1 MIEKYDVVAVVLD
14 EGSRLGEKR
23 ANCVLIVSEV
33 CARHRPG
40 AGQAQERLSVS
51 PTEEKLLREGFAE
64 SRRILD
70 EVGIARALRRMAG
83 EIVERN
89 VGTDDLMLV
98 GIRSRGVPLA
108 ERLGSIIAELEGHQV
123 AQGVLDITL
132 YRDDVLVGLPDPEV
146 KPTTLPG
153 PLKGKRLVLVD
164 DVLFT
169 GRTIRAAMDHIMDYG
184 RPAHIQLAVLVDR
197 GGRELPIQADYVGTT
212 VETQKTRDSVAV
224 QLKESDAGPDEVW
237 LYSKTT

>member
-1 MIEKYDVVAVVLD
+1 M
-14 EGSRLGEKR
+14 
-23 ANCVLIVSEV
+23 
-33 CARHRPG
+33 
-40 AGQAQERLSVS
+40 S
-51 PTEEKLLREGFAE
+51 PTEEKLQQEGFAE
-64 SRRILD
+64 SRRIMD
-70 EVGIARALRRMAG
+70 EAGVARALRRMAG

-89 VGTDDLMLV
+89 SGTDDVMLV

-108 ERLGSIIAELEGHQV
+108 ERLGKIIAELEGREV
-123 AQGVLDITL
+123 EQGVLDITL

-169 GRTIRAAMDHIMDYG
+169 GRTIRAALDHVMDYG
-184 RPAHIQLAVLVDR
+184 RPEYIQLAVLVDR

-212 VETQKTRDSVAV
+212 VETRKTLDSVAV
-224 QLKESDAGPDEVW
+224 LLAESDEGREEVL
-237 LYSKTT
+237 LYSKPG

>member
-1 MIEKYDVVAVVLD
+1 M
-14 EGSRLGEKR
+14 
-23 ANCVLIVSEV
+23 
-33 CARHRPG
+33 
-40 AGQAQERLSVS
+40 S
-51 PTEEKLLREGFAE
+51 PTEEKLLQEGFVE

-70 EVGIARALRRMAG
+70 EAGIARALRRMAG

-89 VGTDDLMLV
+89 SGTDDLMLV

-108 ERLGSIIAELEGHQV
+108 ERLGRIIAELEGREV
-123 AQGVLDITL
+123 EQGVLDITL

-153 PLKGKRLVLVD
+153 PIMGKRLVLVD

-169 GRTIRAAMDHIMDYG
+169 GRTIRAALDHVMDYG

-212 VETQKTRDSVAV
+212 VETLRMRDSVAV
-224 QLKESDAGPDEVW
+224 LLAESDEGREEVL
-237 LYSKTT
+237 LYSKNT

>member
-1 MIEKYDVVAVVLD
+1 M
-14 EGSRLGEKR
+14 
-23 ANCVLIVSEV
+23 
-33 CARHRPG
+33 
-40 AGQAQERLSVS
+40 S
-51 PTEEKLLREGFAE
+51 PSKEKLLQQGFVE

-70 EVGIARALRRMAG
+70 EAGITRALRRMAG

-89 VGTDDLMLV
+89 SGTDDLMLV

-108 ERLGSIIAELEGHQV
+108 DRLVAIIAELEGRQV
-123 AQGVLDITL
+123 EQGILDITL

-153 PLKGKRLVLVD
+153 PLVGKRLVLVD

-169 GRTIRAAMDHIMDYG
+169 GRTIRAALDHVMDYG
-184 RPAHIQLAVLVDR
+184 RPEYIQLAVLIDR

-212 VETQKTRDSVAV
+212 VETQKTRDSIAV
-224 QLKESDAGPDEVW
+224 LLRESDEGREEV
-237 LYSKTT
+237 LLFTKNT